1 MTVLLI
7 EGSRRSVAITAELG
21 AGRGHG
27 GRVDRGRQR
36 RNGDDG
42 EQRDSS
48 DELPHEIRVL
58 VYRPLHIQYDR
69 QVSAVGKLHLPP
81 TQQTRESALHSLS
94 HAKVIERSPWP
105 VEIWPRLFRE

>member
-7 EGSRRSVAITAELG
+7 EGSRQSVAITAELG

-27 GRVDRGRQR
+27 GRVDRGGQR

-48 DELPHEIRVL
+48 DEL
-58 VYRPLHIQYDR
+58 LHDISH
-69 QVSAVGKLHLPP
+69 SAVRKIRFSVSIIG
-81 TQQTRESALHSLS
+81 R
-94 HAKVIERSPWP
+94 
-105 VEIWPRLFRE
+105 